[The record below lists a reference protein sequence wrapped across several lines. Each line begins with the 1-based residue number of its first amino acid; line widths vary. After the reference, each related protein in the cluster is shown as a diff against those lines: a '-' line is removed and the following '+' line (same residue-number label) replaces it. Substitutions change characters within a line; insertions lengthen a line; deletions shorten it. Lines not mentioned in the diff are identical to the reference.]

1 MAKHR
6 ERRKRRI
13 FKFDYTITTPIL
25 WSALQ
30 NSLNTIDELKDV
42 VKTMKKEMSTIKGEI
57 TKMRKKIKDDD

>member
-1 MAKHR
+1 MAKYR